1 MNEIVSIDHFNL
13 WSFDLNLLV
22 AFDALMKERSVTKAA
37 VRLKIQQPAMSHNLG
52 TLRTLLQ
59 DELFVRVGQVMQPT
73 HRALRFAEAVEQIL
87 SRTQQAIVTPASFE
101 PGQAEQIFRIGFSS
115 ELEVLLVPR
124 LAAVL
129 NEIAPGIKVLARA
142 VGPELVHKLLD
153 DNIIDLGVGCY
164 DDGNNR
170 HRRSLLFEQS
180 LMCCYNPKLLDLP
193 ETLDRDS
200 YVGLKHA
207 LVSQKDAIEGCIDEA
222 LKRISVRLD
231 VSVAAPEFLTVL
243 TAVLEAPLIATL
255 PTRIV
260 KRYAGLF
267 GLAITEVPLDLT
279 VSPISMVWSAASDN
293 DPANRW
299 MRSQVTEL
307 VSAYS

>member
-1 MNEIVSIDHFNL
+1 MNEIASIDHFNL

-22 AFDALMKERSVTKAA
+22 AFDALMRERSVTKAA
-37 VRLKIQQPAMSHNLG
+37 ARLKIQQPAMSHNLA
-52 TLRTLLQ
+52 TLRTLFQ

-73 HRALRFAEAVEQIL
+73 HRALRLAEAVEQIL
-87 SRTQQAIVTPASFE
+87 SHTQQTIITPAAFE
-101 PGQAEQIFRIGFSS
+101 PARARQIFRIGFSS

-129 NEIAPGIKVLARA
+129 NEAAPGIKVLARA
-142 VGPELVHKLLD
+142 VNPELVHRLLD
-153 DNIIDLGVGCY
+153 DNVIDLAVGCY
-164 DDGNNR
+164 EDGSNR

-180 LMCCYNPKLLDLP
+180 LMCCYNPGLLDLP
-193 ETLDRDS
+193 QALDRDL
-200 YVGLKHA
+200 YLTLKHA
-207 LVSQKDAIEGCIDEA
+207 LVSQKDAIEGCIDDA
-222 LKRISVRLD
+222 LKRANVRLD

-243 TAVLEAPLIATL
+243 TAVRETPLIATL

-267 GLAITEVPLDLT
+267 GLAMAEVPLDLR
-279 VSPISMVWSAASDN
+279 VSPISMVWSAATDN

-299 MRSQVTEL
+299 MRDQVMQVVAE
-307 VSAYS
+307 YS